1 MTIEISFADLSHTGK
16 TVDANFFPLGSGFV
30 AAYAKEYIGDEINVQ
45 LFKYPTDLADYL
57 DKTIPRIAC
66 FANYSWNLN
75 LNYEFARRLKKRHP
89 GVVIVF
95 GGPNYP
101 VEEDGY
107 EQEMFLRAHPAIDF
121 YVDGEGEAAFTEL
134 YKILV
139 RFDFDVKEFKAQEA
153 QSPNIHYVQGEK
165 FFRGPGLPRI
175 KDVNTIPSPFLNGM
189 MDKFFDDTLTP
200 LMQSHRGCPY
210 SCAFCHDGIK
220 YMSKM
225 SRFTQERINSEI
237 LYIQERSILPNFC
250 FADLNFGI
258 YKEDLD
264 TARLIADLQKKYDW
278 PKTVQS
284 SPAKNNKDRL
294 IEISR
299 ILQNGFLVSASV
311 QHTDPEVLENI
322 KRSNVSLDQLV
333 EMARETTEGKTGSYS
348 EVILCLPG
356 DTMEKHKKS
365 VFDMLNLGL
374 NEMRMYQFILLA
386 GSAGAS
392 KEYRNKFEYDIRY
405 RVLPRCFGK
414 YRIFDED
421 FTAFEFHEVCVGNN
435 TLPYE
440 DYLQCRRFNLMV
452 EIFNNGGIFEELL
465 MLLDREGIAR
475 SAFFNRLDETVYS
488 NEALAHI
495 FREYREDEDRNFW
508 LSKEKLKEFLKTPEA
523 IEKYLSGK
531 CGANQIMQ
539 FRSFAFIEH
548 MDDVSTVAFT
558 IARELLD
565 DVGTMHGRM
574 DDYLSELAQYIKLKK
589 SDLLSLEQSIKQTFH
604 YDFVKL
610 SGVRFKEDPFDFS
623 IPDGLD
629 ISFNY
634 SDKQLQDI
642 SAYFKQYGRTIA
654 GLGHFMQRSY
664 VGSLYR
670 DVHYA

>member
-30 AAYAKEYIGDEINVQ
+30 AAYAQEYLGDEINVQ
-45 LFKYPTDLADYL
+45 LFKYPTDFADYL
-57 DKTIPRIAC
+57 GETIPRIAC

-75 LNYEFARRLKKRHP
+75 LNYEFARRLKERHP
-89 GVVIVF
+89 GVVIIF

-101 VEEDGY
+101 VEEDGG
-107 EQEMFLRAHPAIDF
+107 EQEMFLRTHSAIDL

-134 YKILV
+134 YKILAGL
-139 RFDFDVKEFKAQEA
+139 DFDVEEFKTQETQA
-153 QSPNIHYVQGEK
+153 PNTHYVLGKK
-165 FFRGPGLPRI
+165 FIRGPSLPRI

-210 SCAFCHDGIK
+210 SCVFCHDGIK

-225 SRFTQERINSEI
+225 SRFTQERIDAEI
-237 LYIQERSILPNFC
+237 TYIQERSILPDLC

-264 TARLIADLQKKYDW
+264 TAHLLAGLQKKHGW
-278 PKTVQS
+278 PKVVQS

-299 ILQNGFLVSASV
+299 ILEDGFLVSASV

-322 KRSNVSLDQLV
+322 KRSNISLGQLAD
-333 EMARETTEGKTGSYS
+333 MARETTEGKTGSYS

-356 DTMEKHKKS
+356 DTREKHKRS
-365 VFDMLNLGL
+365 VFDMLDLGL

-386 GSAGAS
+386 GSEGAS

-405 RVLPRCFGK
+405 RVLPRCFGN

-421 FTAFEFHEVCVGNN
+421 FTTFEFHEVCVGNS
-435 TLPYE
+435 TLSYE
-440 DYLQCRRFNLMV
+440 DYVQCRRFNLMV

-475 SAFFNRLDETVYS
+475 SAFFKKLDENVYS
-488 NEALAHI
+488 NDALAHI
-495 FREYREDEDRNFW
+495 FRDYKEDEDKNFW
-508 LSKEKLKEFLKTPEA
+508 SSKEELETFLKTPEA
-523 IEKYLSGK
+523 IEKYLSGEY
-531 CGANQIMQ
+531 GANQIMQ
-539 FRSFAFIEH
+539 FRSLAFVEH
-548 MDDVSTVAFT
+548 MDDVSAIAFAT
-558 IARELLD
+558 ARKLLD
-565 DVGTMHGRM
+565 EVGAVHEQT
-574 DDYLSELAQYIKLKK
+574 DDYLGELAQYIKLKK
-589 SDLLSLEQSIKQTFH
+589 SDLLSLEQSVKRTFH

-610 SGVRFKEDPFDFS
+610 SGVRFKEDPFDFGV
-623 IPDGLD
+623 PGGLD

-634 SDKQLQDI
+634 SDKQFQDI
-642 SAYFKQYGRTIA
+642 SAYFQQYGRTIT
-654 GLGHFMQRSY
+654 GLGHFMQRAY
-664 VGSLYR
+664 VASLYR